1 MARRPA
7 FLPPK
12 LNPLVLGLAKRCL
25 PWLFARRGGGI
36 EVAMSDAD
44 LARLRSLKRQR
55 LLLLSNHPSHF
66 DPPILMDISRRLGE
80 DFLFVAAREVFDRDR
95 GFHGWLL
102 QRCGCYSL
110 IRGAVDRDSFA
121 MTQKILAEG
130 RHWLVIFIEGE
141 VSMDNETLIPFES
154 GVLSLALRAQDT
166 LADTS
171 ESPIHVATVAMKARY
186 KPGVERAIDASIAQ
200 LEQKVGLTPPPP
212 ADGASASPWPAFR
225 ERIARI
231 GDAVLSTLERTYLL
245 TPQPGTPVDARIA
258 ALRGRMLSKMESFLD
273 LPSPP
278 DGAVLDRVRTIRNK
292 MDRIIHAYGDLP
304 ETLSAYERQQLALRQ
319 QAFADFYVDL
329 ARLVN
334 FLTLRGGALDD
345 APPERFAEV
354 VLRLEEEV
362 HGKAR
367 LVHPRTVTVQVGEIV
382 NLRDH
387 LPAFR
392 KDKRKTA
399 AALADRLE
407 AEMTALLRG
416 PAAIPQET
424 FAATRPE

>member
-1 MARRPA
+1 
-7 FLPPK
+7 
-12 LNPLVLGLAKRCL
+12 
-25 PWLFARRGGGI
+25 
-36 EVAMSDAD
+36 
-44 LARLRSLKRQR
+44 
-55 LLLLSNHPSHF
+55 
-66 DPPILMDISRRLGE
+66 
-80 DFLFVAAREVFDRDR
+80 
-95 GFHGWLL
+95 
-102 QRCGCYSL
+102 
-110 IRGAVDRDSFA
+110 
-121 MTQKILAEG
+121 MT
-130 RHWLVIFIEGE
+130 V
-141 VSMDNETLIPFES
+141 
-154 GVLSLALRAQDT
+154 
-166 LADTS
+166 
-171 ESPIHVATVAMKARY
+171 
-186 KPGVERAIDASIAQ
+186 
-200 LEQKVGLTPPPP
+200 
-212 ADGASASPWPAFR
+212 
-225 ERIARI
+225 
-231 GDAVLSTLERTYLL
+231 
-245 TPQPGTPVDARIA
+245 
-258 ALRGRMLSKMESFLD
+258 
-273 LPSPP
+273 
-278 DGAVLDRVRTIRNK
+278 
-292 MDRIIHAYGDLP
+292 
-304 ETLSAYERQQLALRQ
+304 RQ